1 MARLCKLTTV
11 CVGGGLRLVSLLKKT
26 GLNNRLSF
34 QKMREI
40 ILFKFLK
47 VCCRGLTDIPEAL
60 SVLEFA
66 SA

>member
-11 CVGGGLRLVSLLKKT
+11 CVGGGLRLVSLLKK
-26 GLNNRLSF
+26 NWPQQPPSLSKKAGNYLTQIF
-34 QKMREI
+34 EGV
-40 ILFKFLK
+40 LL
-47 VCCRGLTDIPEAL
+47 GLTDIPEAL